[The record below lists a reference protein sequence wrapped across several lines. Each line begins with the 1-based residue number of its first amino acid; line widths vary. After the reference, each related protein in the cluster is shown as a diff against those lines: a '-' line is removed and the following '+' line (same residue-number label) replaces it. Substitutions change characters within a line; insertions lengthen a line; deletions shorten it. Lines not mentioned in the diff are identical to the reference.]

1 MLRFVVVEI
10 LRTAKELYKYRIDG
24 KSILGLYSLDL
35 STPVKVEIEGDIDE
49 ELKSVI
55 NEIIA

>member
-10 LRTAKELYKYRIDG
+10 LRTAKNYKKYRIDG

-55 NEIIA
+55 NKMIA